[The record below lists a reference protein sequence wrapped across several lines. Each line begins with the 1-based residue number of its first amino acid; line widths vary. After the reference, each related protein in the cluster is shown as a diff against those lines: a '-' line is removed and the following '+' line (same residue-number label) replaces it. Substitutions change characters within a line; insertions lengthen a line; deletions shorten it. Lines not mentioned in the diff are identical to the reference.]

1 MNLEFDF
8 VKVCRYLAV
17 IILFLGTIGSV
28 MLASN
33 LGLSYDTSGY
43 YLIEERNWGTTIG
56 VFGGG
61 VLGSAFMSSILWF
74 FAEVLT
80 KLSRILTNILN
91 KGEK

>member
-56 VFGGG
+56 VFCGG
-61 VLGSAFMSSILWF
+61 VLCSAFMSSILWF